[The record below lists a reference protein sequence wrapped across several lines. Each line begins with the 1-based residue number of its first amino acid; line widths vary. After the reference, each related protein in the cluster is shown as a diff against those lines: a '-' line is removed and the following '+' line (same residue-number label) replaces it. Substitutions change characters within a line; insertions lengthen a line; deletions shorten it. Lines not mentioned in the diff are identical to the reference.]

1 MLKNVE
7 PARFTRADANL
18 DVLDRLLQRRFA
30 GKARRG
36 EAKALPPNSAEV
48 RGLDIKLAEASGTW
62 ERRFS
67 YVAANGRGHFMLAQ
81 TVPTQKTRTYG

>member
-18 DVLDRLLQRRFA
+18 DVLDHLVLRRFA

-36 EAKALPPNSAEV
+36 EAKALE
-48 RGLDIKLAEASGTW
+48 RGSVGSST
-62 ERRFS
+62 RR
-67 YVAANGRGHFMLAQ
+67 Q
-81 TVPTQKTRTYG
+81 TGKYILHM